1 MNTSSSSPQKIIALD
16 KTDKLAAKRDEFLIP
31 DYTIYLNGNSLG
43 PLTRHAQQR
52 AKEIVEEQWGKDLI
66 ASWNTHAWIDLP
78 FTAGEKIANLIGAGE
93 QQLVCCDSVSINLL
107 KVLACAL
114 QMQPTRNIILSQE
127 DNFPTDLYVA
137 QGLET
142 LLGPSRCNL
151 KTVATPRL
159 VEALDEDVAVLF
171 LTQVNFRNG
180 DKHDIERLTALAKER
195 GILVVW
201 DLSHSVG
208 VLPLSMDEWEVDF
221 AVGCGY
227 KYLNGGPGAPAFI
240 YANKKHHAAIRQPI
254 QGWMGHSEPF
264 AFEKNYKHA
273 PGIAQFLTGTPS
285 ILSLAV
291 LDAALGVFANI
302 TIADISS
309 KATAL
314 SVLFLELV
322 NDDKDLQCLTL
333 ESKVDSALRG
343 AQLAFSHPDAHG
355 ICRALNKAGVVVD
368 FRSPDLVRFGFSP
381 LFLRF
386 EDIWLA
392 AQALKEIVKGK
403 TYLADEFSRRL
414 KVT

>member
-1 MNTSSSSPQKIIALD
+1 MNTSSFSKQKIIALD
-16 KTDKLAAKRDEFLIP
+16 KADKLAVKRDEFLIP

-52 AKEIVEEQWGKDLI
+52 AREIVEDQWGKDLV

-78 FTAGEKIANLIGAGE
+78 FTAGEKIAKIIGAA
-93 QQLVCCDSVSINLL
+93 QQQVVCCDSVSINLL
-107 KVLACAL
+107 KVLASAL
-114 QMQPTRNIILSQE
+114 LMQPARTIILSQE

-137 QGLET
+137 QGLAT
-142 LLGPSRCNL
+142 LLGPSSCNL
-151 KTVATPRL
+151 KTVAAPEL
-159 VEALDEDVAVLF
+159 IEALDEDVAVLF

-180 DKHDIERLTALAKER
+180 DKHDIERLTSLAKEK

-208 VLPLSMDEWEVDF
+208 VLPLQMDEWAVDF

-254 QGWMGHSEPF
+254 QGWMGHREPF
-264 AFEKNYKHA
+264 TFDPEYKNA
-273 PGIAQFLTGTPS
+273 PGVAQFLTGTPP
-285 ILSLAV
+285 ILSLGV
-291 LDAALGVFANI
+291 LDSALEIFGDI

-322 NDDKDLQCLTL
+322 EDDEDLQCLTL
-333 ESKVDSALRG
+333 ESKADSALRG
-343 AQLAFSHPDAHG
+343 AQLAFSHPDAYG
-355 ICRALNKAGVVVD
+355 IFRALNKAGVVVD
-368 FRSPDLVRFGFSP
+368 FRSPDIVRFGFSP

-386 EDIWLA
+386 KDIWLA
-392 AQALKEIVKGK
+392 TQVLKKIMKEKLI
-403 TYLADEFSRRL
+403 LLMNSLEDSR
-414 KVT
+414 

>member
-1 MNTSSSSPQKIIALD
+1 M
-16 KTDKLAAKRDEFLIP
+16 LAAKRDEFLIP

-43 PLTRHAQQR
+43 PLTRHAQLR
-52 AKEIVEEQWGKDLI
+52 AKEIVDEQWGKDLI

-78 FTAGEKIANLIGAGE
+78 FTAGEKIAKLIGAGK
-93 QQLVCCDSVSINLL
+93 QQVVCCDSVSINLL
-107 KVLACAL
+107 KILACAL
-114 QMQPTRNIILSQE
+114 QMQPARNIILSQE

-137 QGLET
+137 QGLES
-142 LLGPSRCNL
+142 LLGSSRCKL
-151 KTVATPRL
+151 KTAAAPKL
-159 VEALDEDVAVLF
+159 IEAMDEDVAVLF

-180 DKHDIERLTALAKER
+180 DKHDIERLTSLAKEK

-264 AFEKNYKHA
+264 AFKQNYKHA
-273 PGIAQFLTGTPS
+273 PGIAQFLTGTPP

-291 LDAALGVFANI
+291 LDGALDVFTDIA
-302 TIADISS
+302 IADINK
-309 KATAL
+309 KAIAL
-314 SVLFLELV
+314 AELFLELV
-322 NDDKDLQCLTL
+322 NDDEDLQCLTL
-333 ESKVDSALRG
+333 ESKADSALRG
-343 AQLAFSHPDAHG
+343 AQLAFSHPDAYG

-392 AQALKEIVKGK
+392 TQALKEIIKSK